1 MKINQRYFPL
11 RNCVIFFNVRKG
23 IYKKIK
29 IYYKLIT
36 VLFKQLLGK
45 VLLQKAAPPL
55 FYFSFATL
63 FLHFSSPFSV
73 PCSLLLFN
81 FSESDLPQYT
91 DVLTSAL
98 TSIYRSPSGI
108 NTWPCLWPL
117 HWSSLRISAPTS
129 SPSHL
134 PLSKSGTIKCTIP
147 HPISTPRSHLHLFKS

>member
-11 RNCVIFFNVRKG
+11 KKTCVIFLNAHKG

-63 FLHFSSPFSV
+63 F
-73 PCSLLLFN
+73 
-81 FSESDLPQYT
+81 
-91 DVLTSAL
+91 
-98 TSIYRSPSGI
+98 
-108 NTWPCLWPL
+108 
-117 HWSSLRISAPTS
+117 
-129 SPSHL
+129 SHL
-134 PLSKSGTIKCTIP
+134 PVSFFSSML
-147 HPISTPRSHLHLFKS
+147 STPL